1 MCSPGLSEYEIILV
15 DDGSTDGSLALM
27 EQIAICDPHVRVLEF
42 RKNFGQTAAMA
53 AGIQAAMGDVIITMD
68 GDLQNDPTD
77 IPLMLAKIDEG
88 YDLVHGWRKDR
99 QDAFLS
105 RKLPS
110 RIANWLISRVTVFPV
125 HDLGCTLKAIRREI
139 AQELELF
146 GEMHRFIPIL
156 AHCRGAKCT
165 EIVTKHHPRK
175 FGKSKYGLSCMLR
188 VLLDLL
194 TVKYLIQYLPSPM
207 RLFGMLGLVC
217 GLVGLLSG
225 GVTVGMKLVEGIDM
239 TGNPLLLLSVGA
251 VMLGGQFIVLGM
263 LGDSAP
269 GSISKSSKPRFIP
282 SGVPSTFRNQSRT
295 SCPSRPIKL
304 IGTAKGPLRMP
315 KDFRSRSDHGRKRN
329 PRTEELVAVG
339 GDGGLLG
346 RVHRRTGP

>member
-1 MCSPGLSEYEIILV
+1 MSVSVVIPIHNEVENLPELHSGLTNVLSRLRREYEIILV

-175 FGKSKYGLSCMLR
+175 FGKSKYGLSRTLR

-263 LGDSAP
+263 LGELCARIYFKVKQTEVYP
-269 GSISKSSKPRFIP
+269 VRRSINFPEPKSD
-282 SGVPSTFRNQSRT
+282 
-295 SCPSRPIKL
+295 KL
-304 IGTAKGPLRMP
+304 SFEAHQTDR
-315 KDFRSRSDHGRKRN
+315 
-329 PRTEELVAVG
+329 
-339 GDGGLLG
+339 
-346 RVHRRTGP
+346 HRQRAA

>member
-1 MCSPGLSEYEIILV
+1 MSVSVVIPIHNEVENLPHLHGGLTKVLRELPREYEIILV
-15 DDGSTDGSLALM
+15 DDGSSDGSLQLM
-27 EQIAICDPHVRVLEF
+27 EEMAACDPHVRVLEF

-53 AGIQAAMGDVIITMD
+53 AGIQAATGDVIVTMD

-77 IPLMLAKIDEG
+77 IPKMLDKIDEG

-99 QDAFLS
+99 KDAWLS

-110 RIANWLISRVTVFPV
+110 RAANWLISRVTVFPV
-125 HDLGCTLKAIRREI
+125 HDLGCTLKAIRREV

-156 AHCRGAKCT
+156 ARCRGARCA
-165 EIVTKHHPRK
+165 EIITQHHPRR
-175 FGKSKYGLSCMLR
+175 FGKSKYGISRTIR

-217 GLVGLLSG
+217 WLVGMLSG
-225 GVTVGMKLVEGIDM
+225 AATVGMKLLKGIDM

-263 LGDSAP
+263 LGELCAR
-269 GSISKSSKPRFIP
+269 IY
-282 SGVPSTFRNQSRT
+282 FRVKQTEPYAIRRAINFTEYRPTLSL
-295 SCPSRPIKL
+295 PPAKDDSRP
-304 IGTAKGPLRMP
+304 
-315 KDFRSRSDHGRKRN
+315 
-329 PRTEELVAVG
+329 
-339 GDGGLLG
+339 
-346 RVHRRTGP
+346 RRQKAA